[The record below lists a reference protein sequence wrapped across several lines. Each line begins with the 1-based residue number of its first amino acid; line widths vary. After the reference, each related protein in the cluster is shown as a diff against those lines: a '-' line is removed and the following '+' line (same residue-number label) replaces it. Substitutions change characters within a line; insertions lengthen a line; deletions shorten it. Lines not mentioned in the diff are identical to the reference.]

1 MVALMLLL
9 STETTTEE
17 KMNMCMD
24 DTTPPTTE
32 DHKSFKRIWNCTS
45 RHFIISKTVK
55 MRQEDLKWKGVIE
68 SLASD

>member
-17 KMNMCMD
+17 KMNMCTD

-32 DHKSFKRIWNCTS
+32 DHKSFKRIWIHAS
-45 RHFIISKTVK
+45 RRNMHQICGDRKILN
-55 MRQEDLKWKGVIE
+55 MKG
-68 SLASD
+68 SLGH